1 MMMEDEDIPV
11 HDVIIIGAGPC
22 GFAVAARLR
31 EHTPSSLFTDA
42 EHQRYHW
49 MRASASSKRTAKL
62 ERVTRR
68 SFTAQDRLLQGPA
81 VPVSLDVVVLDETSD
96 TWMCAWN
103 DRFRDLG
110 ITHLR
115 SPMFFHP
122 DPRDRDGLLEFT
134 YKEGR
139 ESELVEIS
147 GVIGKSLSKHQR
159 KKKSKNRQ
167 VCRLVF

>member
-1 MMMEDEDIPV
+1 
-11 HDVIIIGAGPC
+11 
-22 GFAVAARLR
+22 
-31 EHTPSSLFTDA
+31 
-42 EHQRYHW
+42 
-49 MRASASSKRTAKL
+49 
-62 ERVTRR
+62 
-68 SFTAQDRLLQGPA
+68 
-81 VPVSLDVVVLDETSD
+81 
-96 TWMCAWN
+96 
-103 DRFRDLG
+103 
-110 ITHLR
+110 LR

>member
-1 MMMEDEDIPV
+1 MEDENIPV

-22 GFAVAARLR
+22 GLAVAARLR
-31 EHTPSSLFTDA
+31 ERTPSSLFTDS

-49 MRASASSKRTAKL
+49 MKASAAAKRTAKF
-62 ERVTRR
+62 ERVSRR
-68 SFTAQDRLLQGPA
+68 SFTARDRLLQGA
-81 VPVSLDVVVLDETSD
+81 AMSSSLDIVVLDETSS

-103 DRFRDLG
+103 QKFRDLQ

-122 DPRDRDGLLEFT
+122 DPRDRDGLLEFA
-134 YKEGR
+134 YRGGR
-139 ESELVEIS
+139 EKELREIG

-159 KKKSKNRQ
+159 KQKIKTR
-167 VCRLVF
+167 